1 MAHTALLHPS
11 RRRALLGFGALCA
24 APTLL
29 LTGCFSE
36 PKERKAFIEFLD
48 KEVLSARGMSYP
60 VPNEGKRQTFGDYA
74 KHYDVVVQFIEK
86 MEALP
91 LAKQIQDVG
100 MTTSLAQLKARRE
113 QITAISNGIPQA
125 LQDIR
130 TLVATADKAKAEL
143 KQPEDL
149 KPVYDK
155 VYAKYVTRHSELML
169 GILPALQNIFTA
181 SLELLALADQHPKEI
196 TTVGGMTQVSSQRL
210 LNQVNAI
217 SAKMVK
223 EVEALN
229 KLESELRKL

>member
-1 MAHTALLHPS
+1 M
-11 RRRALLGFGALCA
+11 
-24 APTLL
+24 
-29 LTGCFSE
+29 
-36 PKERKAFIEFLD
+36 
-48 KEVLSARGMSYP
+48 
-60 VPNEGKRQTFGDYA
+60 
-74 KHYDVVVQFIEK
+74 
-86 MEALP
+86 
-91 LAKQIQDVG
+91 
-100 MTTSLAQLKARRE
+100 
-113 QITAISNGIPQA
+113 
-125 LQDIR
+125 
-130 TLVATADKAKAEL
+130 